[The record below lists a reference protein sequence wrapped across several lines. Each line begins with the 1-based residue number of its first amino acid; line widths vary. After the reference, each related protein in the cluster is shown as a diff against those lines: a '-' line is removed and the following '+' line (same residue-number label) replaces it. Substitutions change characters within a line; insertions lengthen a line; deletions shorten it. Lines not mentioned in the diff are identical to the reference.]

1 MPRLATLEKKHA
13 AITGIGDDMVRYKP
27 PTKKSLAGAIQEGFD
42 RARAVAAV
50 ADTTAEQRGRRK
62 QVEATPEAPASH
74 FALLEQLLVRLGV
87 EHCLPYSFVE
97 WDAFRT
103 LIQCC
108 LLLPPCQVSSRECWL
123 DTMLSSSFLILR

>member
-50 ADTTAEQRGRRK
+50 ADTTPEQGGRRK
-62 QVEATPEAPASH
+62 QVEATPEAPCLSSFWSALASSTACPTLSSNGMR
-74 FALLEQLLVRLGV
+74 FAL
-87 EHCLPYSFVE
+87 
-97 WDAFRT
+97 
-103 LIQCC
+103 
-108 LLLPPCQVSSRECWL
+108 
-123 DTMLSSSFLILR
+123 